1 MHFQN
6 NESKMHGN
14 QINKETKIMKK
25 TKNPPFSWVKIQNP
39 PFLLGQYFVNKKSRI
54 KKYMENS

>member
-1 MHFQN
+1 
-6 NESKMHGN
+6 MHGN

-25 TKNPPFSWVKIQNP
+25 AKNPPFSWVKIQKIP